1 MPITHPVSGELGCKV
16 VYYGPAASGKTTNIR
31 YVHDQLDPNARGK
44 LIAPTDGPDRTLFFD
59 FLPVDMGSIRGVQ
72 TRFHLY
78 TVPGQVPQ
86 HESRRLVLRGVDGVV
101 FVADSHPQRMASN
114 VESLKDLEANLRRQ
128 NLQLADLPL
137 VLQFNKRDLDG
148 ATSFSELQDMLNPN
162 GREAFEAVA
171 IRGEGVL
178 ESLTAISR
186 LVIASLN
193 RA

>member
-16 VYYGPAASGKTTNIR
+16 VYYGPAASGKTTNLR
-31 YVHDQLDPNARGK
+31 YVHDQLDPDARGK

-59 FLPVDMGSIRGVQ
+59 FLPVDMGSIRGVH

-86 HESRRLVLRGVDGVV
+86 HESRQLVLKGVDGVV

-114 VESLKDLEANLRRQ
+114 VESLEDLEANLQ
-128 NLQLADLPL
+128 QQGMKLADLPL
-137 VLQFNKRDLDG
+137 VIQFNKRDLDG
-148 ATSFSELQDMLNPN
+148 ATSFSELQSALNPD

-193 RA
+193 RV

>member
-31 YVHDQLDPNARGK
+31 YVYDRLDPKARGK

-59 FLPVDMGSIRGVQ
+59 FLPVQMGSVRGVR

-78 TVPGQVPQ
+78 TVPGQAPQ
-86 HESRRLVLRGVDGVV
+86 RESRRLVLKGVDGIL

-114 VESLKDLEANLRRQ
+114 VESMRDLETHLREQ
-128 NLQLADLPL
+128 GMSLADIPL
-137 VLQFNKRDLDG
+137 VLQFNKRDLAG
-148 ATSFSELQDMLNPN
+148 ATPLAELQEELNPHD
-162 GREAFEAVA
+162 RETFEAVA

-186 LVIASLN
+186 LVIATLS

>member
-1 MPITHPVSGELGCKV
+1 MAITHPVSGELGCKV

-31 YVHDQLDPNARGK
+31 YVYGRLDPTARGT

-59 FLPVDMGSIRGVQ
+59 FLPVNMGAVRGVP

-86 HESRRLVLRGVDGVV
+86 HESRRLVLKGVDGIV

-114 VESLKDLEANLRRQ
+114 MESLKDLERNLEQ
-128 NLQLADLPL
+128 EGLSLVEVPL
-137 VLQFNKRDLDG
+137 VFQYNKRDLEG
-148 ATSFSELQDMLNPN
+148 ATPLDDLHSQLNPHD
-162 GREAFEAVA
+162 REAFEAVA

-193 RA
+193 RV